1 MTQVIIYTNE
11 NGNVSVTTPTGE
23 TSIEEVLIKDCP
35 NGAIIVDDSILPQ
48 GVDSLFFNA
57 WELDNGT
64 VTVNLTKAKEY
75 KLKLYNSEVLR
86 VAQVRQL
93 NTLAGIS
100 NTMSDADFLA
110 MLTTDRALI
119 ASATTT
125 AQLATINNPE

>member
-1 MTQVIIYTNE
+1 MTQVIIHTNE
-11 NGNVSVTTPTGE
+11 SGNVSVTTPTGE

-35 NGAIIVDDSILPQ
+35 KGAIIVDDSVLPQ

-57 WELDNGT
+57 WELNNGI

-75 KLKLYNSEVLR
+75 KLGLYNSEALR

-110 MLTTDRALI
+110 MLTTDRASI

-125 AQLATINNPE
+125 AQLAAINNPE

>member
-23 TSIEEVLIKDCP
+23 IPIEEVLINNCP
-35 NGAIIVDDSILPQ
+35 DGAIIVDDSVLPQ

-75 KLKLYNSEVLR
+75 KLGLYNSEALR

>member
-75 KLKLYNSEVLR
+75 KLKLYNSEALR

>member
-75 KLKLYNSEVLR
+75 KLGLYNSEALR

-93 NTLAGIS
+93 NMLAGIS
-100 NTMSDADFLA
+100 NTMSDADFLT

>member
-75 KLKLYNSEVLR
+75 KLGLYNSEALR

-100 NTMSDADFLA
+100 NTMSDTDFLA